1 MPVYLDVKSRLDT
14 AAALLAARE
23 AKAIFSR
30 AGDDIG
36 HGLGKSLSKALGAID
51 GSAARTALKGLQ
63 TEYAATA
70 AAAEAASLRE
80 LRAIGAVEV
89 AQKRLTEL
97 QAKHAADSSRVA
109 KASNDLVYA
118 QALSAKAIRDHADA
132 AKAAEGAHKNLE
144 ATTASGAIAAG
155 RAAQVWNG
163 VGVVSVAGFGAAMLE
178 TTRKA
183 GDFQQQMVKLHAAA
197 GMPVQ
202 DLKTASDGILK
213 LAGKV
218 GYSAGELSDALFK
231 ISKYGYSAADGLK
244 ILDAAAQGANAEQI
258 PLDETVNAL
267 SLSMHNFHAPA
278 DDANKVM
285 SQMITAAG
293 QSRGSLQEFAGSLDT
308 IEPIAAQLGL
318 SLGDVWGTLSQITRS
333 GTSADQAT
341 EWMRN
346 AARAF
351 SGAQAPARQAMQQ
364 FGIDADEVSQHL
376 GGPNGRGLAGTA
388 QYLYDTLSRKID
400 PSTGLLNSG
409 DMLQSARAMN
419 DADQMMTKM
428 SPHARELAEGLKN
441 NTIGHVEYRK
451 AVFASNEQDAVQL
464 KQFQGLID
472 KVDGFSK
479 RLTGGRQT
487 VETLTQALNEVT
499 GTMSGAQ
506 VVLSIT
512 GDKAGDTN
520 RAIDAINKTTAEA
533 DGTVKGFNESQETL
547 NAKMRD
553 AKAAF
558 GAAATEMG
566 YSFVPAATAVAN
578 VAKDIGDTL
587 ARHPGIMHS
596 VIDVLG
602 TLGGAWL
609 AFKALNIA
617 ETVLAPIATGLGAV
631 IAGEEGATAAAGGLS
646 GALRGLATA
655 VPYAAAAY
663 TAIEATNS
671 ATGNATNVDPNKN
684 PHGWW
689 GTGFGV
695 LGGPLKG
702 LFGRAGGGPL
712 YAPGPKG
719 KDSALFW
726 GADDEHVWTADE
738 VDATGG
744 HAGQYALRGM
754 ARAGMLKNIRG
765 YADGGGIGPD
775 VYAAHSMAGTRY
787 SQGSRNDCCLI
798 GSTLVYGPNGAKPI
812 SELVS
817 GDEVYAYSDRNAVV
831 RKVIAA
837 WQSKTQPVFRVRT
850 RNRAV
855 VASANHPFMV
865 LRCVAEKRMIV
876 GRGRGAAELQRYDIT
891 WSRLDE
897 LQRGDLLVQPRDL
910 PTRDAESV
918 LPDGTRVTDDVAWL
932 LGTIIGDGTVSL
944 RDSMSKAILLCL
956 FGEKRERAAR
966 IVRDT
971 WTKHVRYSDSAGL
984 TFNKSTLVDALLAS
998 GFEHRGVN
1006 KRIPKMV
1013 WNWPEKLQR
1022 SFLDG
1027 YCDADGH
1034 RPVNRVKYGDRTYH
1048 SCSRRLIDEVRALHI
1063 MLGDRVSNVT
1073 VNQRTKPITIRGRDV
1088 RKALPLNSFAV
1099 YLPNHRYGESKL
1111 RAYHGGIGRWLD
1123 ENDFT
1128 VSKILDITPMGV
1140 QETYDITVEDDHNFV
1155 ADGVVVHNSG
1165 MVGRVVGAAV
1175 GVPNAGLPTTQNMGQ
1190 WLASLGFRPGT
1201 GGPGTISV
1209 GWYNHGPNPNDGH
1222 AAMTLSDGENAE
1234 AGGLHGDFRVG
1245 AGAAGANSSQFDHRM
1260 YLPNLYG
1267 EGPASGGGGFGG
1279 FGGGFGG
1286 GSPQKVAAAQEQM
1299 RHLDAEIANAEQ
1311 RKSELKTDAK
1321 QSQRDRLDEE
1331 IRHLHVERDQA
1342 QDRLTK
1348 AQQSRM
1354 GVGLGGLQFGAPL
1367 SEGFGLSGG
1376 IKGVG
1381 EWITT
1386 FLANLAIGPIE
1397 GAMLGNAIRAGQ
1409 LGAGL
1414 GAPGGYADLG
1424 DYGTPLPQTAVGVA
1438 RLAAGLGDVGGSGA
1452 GLGENAGD
1460 IGDDQTPIAAS
1471 GAASMPPAAQLPPPG
1486 RPGPP
1491 APVPTLL
1498 PPIGGMP
1505 GLSYTPGAPTPG
1517 HVAPP
1522 VRLGG
1527 AAAPADGG
1535 FADFVAA
1542 HPELQGRMLP
1552 PAPRPKT
1559 GAPNP
1564 ALGSL
1569 LGVPGHSS
1577 GALITGPGARGQDS
1591 VLSMVAPGEFVEK
1604 TAAVDKYGPGFMSAL
1619 NDGQIDP
1626 GMLPHF
1632 DDGGQLPKP
1641 PAAPQPHAG
1650 SGKAPGP
1657 PGAAASQ
1664 AAAKGAM
1671 PPSEV
1676 SPDDRSAQTPAGVS
1690 KPGASQRLADEGL
1703 PASQG
1708 IGFGGGLVGAAEG
1721 AAAGA
1726 GGMGMPGVGSAMQ
1739 AGFQMLNR
1747 TAGYVGQL
1755 GGIALEGVLG
1765 TLLPSDSP
1773 LSQWGNTLPGK
1784 LLTGIAG
1791 VRPSAP
1797 NTAGQTQQ
1805 PLQPAGGD
1813 TTNGDSIGSQMNIHG
1828 PITVQANNPDDFHQR
1843 MMAEQKAQY
1852 NQATRQNPSSPWLP
1866 R

>member
-14 AAALLAARE
+14 AAAMLAARE

-36 HGLGKSLSKALGAID
+36 GGLGKSLSKALSAID
-51 GSAARTALKGLQ
+51 GSSARTALKGLQ
-63 TEYAATA
+63 AEYRATA
-70 AAAEAASLRE
+70 AAEEAAALRMT
-80 LRAIGAVEV
+80 RSMGAVEV
-89 AQKRLTEL
+89 AQLRLMDLT
-97 QAKHAADSSRVA
+97 KGVADVSVA
-109 KASNDLVYA
+109 GSARMVKAENDLVYA
-118 QALSAKAIRDHADA
+118 KALSAKATRDHVDA
-132 AKAAEGAHKNLE
+132 MVAAEGAHKNLN

-163 VGVVSVAGFGAAMLE
+163 VGVASVAAVGAAMLE

-213 LAGKV
+213 LAPKV

-231 ISKYGYSAADGLK
+231 IGKYGYSAADGLK

-258 PLDETVNAL
+258 PLGETVNAL
-267 SLSMHNFHAPA
+267 TLSMHNFHAPA
-278 DDANKVM
+278 AEANRVM

-293 QSRGSLQEFAGSLDT
+293 QSRAPLGEFAGSLDT

-388 QYLYDTLSRKID
+388 QYLYDTLSKKID

-419 DADQMMTKM
+419 DADKMMAKM

-441 NTIGHVEYRK
+441 NTIHSKEYTK
-451 AVFASNEQDAVQL
+451 AAWASNEQDKVQL
-464 KQFQGLID
+464 RQFQGLID

-533 DGTVKGFNESQETL
+533 DGTVKGFNESQDTL

-558 GAAATEMG
+558 GAAAIEMG
-566 YSFVPAATAVAN
+566 RVFIPAATKVAN
-578 VAKDIGDTL
+578 VAKWIGDEM
-587 ARHPGIMHS
+587 ARHPGIMDG

-609 AFKALNIA
+609 GIKAIDVVGKILGPATVALGGLMGA
-617 ETVLAPIATGLGAV
+617 EDA
-631 IAGEEGATAAAGGLS
+631 AAAGARGL
-646 GALRGLATA
+646 GTALRGLIPYVA
-655 VPYAAAAY
+655 VAKEL
-663 TAIEATNS
+663 IDLTNKLTHDFS
-671 ATGNATNVDPNKN
+671 NVDPTKN
-684 PHGWW
+684 PNGWW
-689 GTGFGV
+689 GTAFGV
-695 LGGPLKG
+695 LSGPMKAI
-702 LFGRAGGGPL
+702 FGREAGGPL

-726 GADDEHVWTADE
+726 GAAGEHVWTDDE

-765 YADGGGIGPD
+765 YADGGAIGPD
-775 VYAAHSMAGTRY
+775 VYAAHSMAGTKY
-787 SQGSRNDCCLI
+787 SQGNRNDC
-798 GSTLVYGPNGAKPI
+798 
-812 SELVS
+812 
-817 GDEVYAYSDRNAVV
+817 
-831 RKVIAA
+831 
-837 WQSKTQPVFRVRT
+837 
-850 RNRAV
+850 
-855 VASANHPFMV
+855 
-865 LRCVAEKRMIV
+865 
-876 GRGRGAAELQRYDIT
+876 
-891 WSRLDE
+891 
-897 LQRGDLLVQPRDL
+897 
-910 PTRDAESV
+910 
-918 LPDGTRVTDDVAWL
+918 
-932 LGTIIGDGTVSL
+932 
-944 RDSMSKAILLCL
+944 
-956 FGEKRERAAR
+956 
-966 IVRDT
+966 
-971 WTKHVRYSDSAGL
+971 
-984 TFNKSTLVDALLAS
+984 
-998 GFEHRGVN
+998 
-1006 KRIPKMV
+1006 
-1013 WNWPEKLQR
+1013 
-1022 SFLDG
+1022 
-1027 YCDADGH
+1027 
-1034 RPVNRVKYGDRTYH
+1034 
-1048 SCSRRLIDEVRALHI
+1048 
-1063 MLGDRVSNVT
+1063 
-1073 VNQRTKPITIRGRDV
+1073 
-1088 RKALPLNSFAV
+1088 
-1099 YLPNHRYGESKL
+1099 
-1111 RAYHGGIGRWLD
+1111 
-1123 ENDFT
+1123 
-1128 VSKILDITPMGV
+1128 
-1140 QETYDITVEDDHNFV
+1140 
-1155 ADGVVVHNSG
+1155 SG
-1165 MVGRVVGAAV
+1165 MVGRVVGSAL
-1175 GVPNAGLPTTQNMGQ
+1175 GIPNAGLPTTQNMGQ

-1234 AGGLHGDFRVG
+1234 AGGSHGDFRVG
-1245 AGAAGANSSQFDHRM
+1245 AGAAGANSPQFDQRM

-1267 EGPASGGGGFGG
+1267 QGAASGGGGGGFGG
-1279 FGGGFGG
+1279 LGGFGGG
-1286 GSPQKVAAAQEQM
+1286 GSPQKVAAAQEQV

-1311 RKSELKTDAK
+1311 RKSELKDDAK
-1321 QSQRDRLDEE
+1321 QSQKDRLDEE
-1331 IRHLHVERDQA
+1331 IRHLHAERDQA

-1348 AQQSRM
+1348 AQQGSAL
-1354 GVGLGGLQFGAPL
+1354 GGLGGLQFGAPL

-1376 IKGVG
+1376 VKGVG

-1414 GAPGGYADLG
+1414 GGAPGGYADIG
-1424 DYGTPLPQTAVGVA
+1424 DYGTPLPQTGVGAGVDAA
-1438 RLAAGLGDVGGSGA
+1438 RLAAGLGDVGGSGTGTGESA
-1452 GLGENAGD
+1452 GE
-1460 IGDDQTPIAAS
+1460 IGDDETPPAAS
-1471 GAASMPPAAQLPPPG
+1471 GAASMPPAAQAPAPG
-1486 RPGPP
+1486 RPAPP

-1498 PPIGGMP
+1498 PPIGGIP
-1505 GLSYTPGAPTPG
+1505 GLSYTAGAPTSG
-1517 HVAPP
+1517 HVPPP

-1527 AAAPADGG
+1527 AAGPADGG
-1535 FADFVAA
+1535 FGDFVAR

-1564 ALGSL
+1564 GLGSL

-1591 VLSMVAPGEFVEK
+1591 VLSMVAPGEFVEQ
-1604 TAAVDKYGPGFMSAL
+1604 TQAVDKYGPGFMSAL
-1619 NDGQIDP
+1619 NQGVIDP
-1626 GMLPHF
+1626 RSLPHF
-1632 DDGGQLPKP
+1632 DVGGMPPQNPP
-1641 PAAPQPHAG
+1641 APAAPQPHAG

-1690 KPGASQRLADEGL
+1690 KPGASARLADEGL
-1703 PASQG
+1703 PASSG
-1708 IGFGGGLVGAAEG
+1708 IGFGGGVISAAEG

-1726 GGMGMPGVGSAMQ
+1726 GGMGMPGASAGIQ

-1805 PLQPAGGD
+1805 PLEPAGGD
-1813 TTNGDSIGSQMNIHG
+1813 TTNGDSIGSQFINHG
-1828 PITVQANNPDDFHQR
+1828 PITVQANNPQDFHQQLMR
-1843 MMAEQKAQY
+1843 DLTLQ
-1852 NQATRQNPSSPWLP
+1852 NNTATRQNPNAYNVP